1 MLLQKNVQRGQ
12 ATHISS
18 TQRGKSLF
26 PGSDVLLQKNVQRGQ
41 ATHISS
47 TQRGQPSFPDVYG
60 VSWDKGE
67 SPTLTR
73 TDVSIGM
80 VANAGVDAGV
90 VVNDFDN
97 IGIWKGIVQVTD
109 TLSNVFMRI
118 PKFYIRKTDGVGY
131 KTWQV
136 SKTPYPGFYL
146 PWCFWDFTN
155 SRELPYIDV
164 GKYPGSKA
172 DTKLQSVSGA
182 YPLVN
187 TNIANMRVAAVAN
200 NAGGLL
206 GYQQLDL
213 HVVDL
218 LQTLFY
224 IEFAT
229 LDSQAIMAGYTTGQ
243 YLATHVATVAENA
256 VNRVIVVNAQAALYA
271 VGRAL
276 SCGTSLG
283 DNQIFTNRTITAI
296 DVYDASNKAIS
307 FDGAAVNIAVNNI
320 VYNSGYKN
328 GKTDAVVASSGSYAS
343 NSTGKHSFKY
353 RGIENLWGNVWQF
366 VDGLNITNRQ
376 GWIAKNA
383 ADYASNVFAAPYEQL
398 GYVNGGTD
406 GYFKTAGYDAN
417 FPFAAL
423 PTSIDAAHK
432 YYKDYYYQ
440 GTGQLIARLGGSWY
454 YSSYAGFSYWNLSSS
469 SSFTYVAVGGRL
481 LRKPL

>member
-1 MLLQKNVQRGQ
+1 MNDLL
-12 ATHISS
+12 
-18 TQRGKSLF
+18 
-26 PGSDVLLQKNVQRGQ
+26 LLRNKGTILG
-41 ATHISS
+41 A
-47 TQRGQPSFPDVYG
+47 
-60 VSWDKGE
+60 SWDKGE
-67 SPTLTR
+67 LPGLTR
-73 TDVSIGM
+73 TDAAIGM
-80 VANAGVDAGV
+80 VATAGVDATV
-90 VVNDFDN
+90 VRNDFDN
-97 IGIWKGIVQVTD
+97 APIFGEIQQVTD
-109 TLSNVFMRI
+109 TLGNVFMRI
-118 PKFYIRKTDGVGY
+118 PKCYIRKTDGVGY

-136 SKTPYPGFYL
+136 SKRKYDGFYL

-172 DTKLQSVSGA
+172 ATKLQSVSGA
-182 YPLVN
+182 YPLVS
-187 TNIANMRVAAVAN
+187 TNIVDMRTYARAN
-200 NAGGLL
+200 NADGLL
-206 GYQQLDL
+206 GYQQLDI

-229 LDSQAIMAGYTTGQ
+229 LDTQAIMAGYSSGQ
-243 YLATHVATVAENA
+243 YSATHVATVAENA
-256 VNRVIVVNAQAALYA
+256 VNRVIIVNEQAALYA
-271 VGRAL
+271 VGQAL

-283 DNQIFTNRTITAI
+283 GNQIFTNRTITAI

-353 RGIENLWGNVWQF
+353 RGVENLWGNVWQF
-366 VDGLNITNRQ
+366 VDGLNITDRQ

-398 GYVNGGTD
+398 GYVNGDTD

-440 GTGQLIARLGGSWY
+440 TTGQLIARLGGSWIN
-454 YSSYAGFSYWNLSSS
+454 SSGVGLSCWFLSSS
-469 SSFTYVAVGGRL
+469 SASAGMALGGRL
-481 LRKPL
+481 LLKPL